1 MRGFVKMKKAI
12 NSRAMFLLT
21 VLLFLSGFA
30 TGRFLLAENVY
41 ANEIAVVNDDNSEAE
56 GCVHEWSE
64 WDYSEPDCVDP
75 GVKWRY
81 CLLCDEE
88 EEIEL
93 APPTGKHEW
102 GEWETTREATAAKTG
117 LKVRECYYCDAVQ
130 KKTIAKLKAY
140 VKFSKKSYSLT
151 AGKTLE
157 LKIKYAKGDKTKKW
171 TSSNSK
177 VAAVNKKGVVKGK
190 KAGTVKI
197 TVVMKS
203 GKKASCTVKVKAPK
217 TQKTATASTKSSTGK
232 SSGSSSGSSS
242 SGSSSSGSSSSSGG
256 ATVYWTPGGSVY
268 HSTRYCS
275 TLSRSKTIYS
285 GSISESGKPR
295 GCKVC
300 Y

>member
-1 MRGFVKMKKAI
+1 MKKAI
-12 NSRAMFLLT
+12 NGRVLCFIT
-21 VLLFLSGFA
+21 VLLFLAGFA
-30 TGRFLLAENVY
+30 PGRFSLSANVY
-41 ANEIAVVNDDNSEAE
+41 ANEIADANDDNSEA
-56 GCVHEWSE
+56 GSCIHEWSE
-64 WDYSEPDCVDP
+64 WEYSEPYCVDP

-81 CLLCDEE
+81 CLHCDEE
-88 EEIEL
+88 EEIET
-93 APPTGKHEW
+93 APPTGKHDW
-102 GEWETTREATAAKTG
+102 GEWETTREATVAKTG
-117 LKVRECYYCDAVQ
+117 LKVRECFYCDTTQ

-157 LKIKYAKGDKTKKW
+157 LKIKYAKGDKAKKW
-171 TSSNSK
+171 TSSDKK
-177 VAAVNKKGVVKGK
+177 VAAVSKKGVVKGK
-190 KAGTVKI
+190 TSGTVKI

-217 TQKTATASTKSSTGK
+217 TQKTSTASTKSSTGK
-232 SSGSSSGSSS
+232 SSGSSSGSSGSGS
-242 SGSSSSGSSSSSGG
+242 SGSGSSGSGSSGYSG
-256 ATVYWTPGGSVY
+256 GGTVYWTPGGSVY
-268 HSTRYCS
+268 HCTRYCS